1 MAEYISE
8 KNEKTIRTLLVSCK
22 KAVQDVVFKVMDTE
36 GLAIKSSDVDEI
48 IATIDGGDE
57 EIGINVFDSSNK
69 CLGWFGIFPYE
80 AEDIVFDSS
89 ANAFCDKVIINI
101 DKG

>member
-1 MAEYISE
+1 MTEYISE
-8 KNEKTIRTLLVSCK
+8 KNEKTIRNLLVSCK
-22 KAVQDVVFKVMDTE
+22 KAVPDVVFKVMDTE
-36 GLAIKSSDVDEI
+36 KLVIKSSDVDEI
-48 IATIDGGDE
+48 IAAIDGGDE
-57 EIGINVFDSSNK
+57 EIGINVFDSTKK

-89 ANAFCDKVIINI
+89 ANAFCDKVMVNA

>member
-8 KNEKTIRTLLVSCK
+8 KNEKTIRNLLVSCK
-22 KAVQDVVFKVMDTE
+22 KAVPDVVFKVMDTE
-36 GLAIKSSDVDEI
+36 GLVIKSSDVDEI

-57 EIGINVFDSSNK
+57 EIGINVFDSSKK

-80 AEDIVFDSS
+80 AEDIVFDFS
-89 ANAFCDKVIINI
+89 ANAFCDKVMINV

>member
-8 KNEKTIRTLLVSCK
+8 KNEKTIRNLLVSCK
-22 KAVQDVVFKVMDTE
+22 KAVQGVVFEVRDTE
-36 GLAIKSSDVDEI
+36 EFVIKSSDIDEI
-48 IATIDGGDE
+48 IAAIDGGDE
-57 EIGINVFDSSNK
+57 EIGINVFDSTKK

-89 ANAFCDKVIINI
+89 ANAFCERVMANA

>member
-8 KNEKTIRTLLVSCK
+8 KNEKTIRNLLVSCK
-22 KAVQDVVFKVMDTE
+22 KAVPDVVFKVMDTE
-36 GLAIKSSDVDEI
+36 ELVIKSSDVDEI
-48 IATIDGGDE
+48 IAAIDGGDE
-57 EIGINVFDSSNK
+57 EIGINVFDSTKK

-89 ANAFCDKVIINI
+89 ANAFCDKVMVNA

>member
-8 KNEKTIRTLLVSCK
+8 KNEKTIRNLLVSCK
-22 KAVQDVVFKVMDTE
+22 KAVPDVVFKVMDTE
-36 GLAIKSSDVDEI
+36 ELVIKSSDVNEI
-48 IATIDGGDE
+48 IAAIDGGDE
-57 EIGINVFDSSNK
+57 EIGINVFDSTKK

-89 ANAFCDKVIINI
+89 ANAFCDKVMANV